1 MKTNHPLSIPFIFF
15 FSFFVAI
22 SLTLAEPGN
31 DRVLIKIGDRKVDPG
46 VLNVM
51 PGTTVLWRN
60 DAGHAVRVRFLS
72 HGVSTTCK
80 EPRGF
85 GGDFYGI
92 SESSQIS
99 CGEIASLCFLEPNE
113 YRYRIEPDVEGDAAV
128 EGTIRV
134 SSE

>member
-1 MKTNHPLSIPFIFF
+1 MKTNLLILSILTTVLSHFLFQPFVF
-15 FSFFVAI
+15 
-22 SLTLAEPGN
+22 AEPGT
-31 DRVLIKIGDRKVDPG
+31 DRVLIRIGERRVEPG
-46 VLNVM
+46 ILNVM

-60 DAGHAVRVRFLS
+60 DAGHAVRVRFVS
-72 HGVSTTCK
+72 QGVSTTCK

-113 YRYRIEPDVEGDAAV
+113 YRYRIEPDADGDSVV